1 MKVSDKLIHML
12 QHHEGV
18 RYKPYRC
25 PAKLWT
31 IGVGHV
37 MYPEQAKLPLA
48 RREEINLRIEDFRE
62 FSKEEVDGILKSD
75 LARFE
80 RGVHTYCGNNLT
92 QGQFDG
98 LVSFAFNLG
107 LGTLQRSTLRQKV
120 LRGDKEGAAEE
131 FLKYTMAGGKVL
143 KGLVNRRNDER
154 ALFLS

>member
-1 MKVSDKLIHML
+1 MNVSDKLIKML

-25 PAKLWT
+25 PAQLWT

-48 RREEINLRIEDFRE
+48 RRGEVTLRIEDFRE

-80 RGVHTYCGNNLT
+80 RGVHTYCGNNLVT
-92 QGQFDG
+92 I
-98 LVSFAFNLG
+98 
-107 LGTLQRSTLRQKV
+107 
-120 LRGDKEGAAEE
+120 
-131 FLKYTMAGGKVL
+131 FLHGHFKLTP
-143 KGLVNRRNDER
+143 
-154 ALFLS
+154 LSMIVVPELSLCHF